1 MHVSKRIA
9 SKTHPF
15 RKLPL
20 AAAVSAPQLVAASC
34 ASPPR

>member
-20 AAAVSAPQLVAASC
+20 AAAVATTVST
-34 ASPPR
+34 